1 MDDDLLDDETMVAA
15 LDAAEKA
22 LNNSTSTSS
31 VALSLPP
38 PPAPPTPAAA
48 PAPPS
53 TAVAGAGAGAAAAS
67 TPIQQ
72 PIPQKLPRGS
82 SSILVSTRQVCYPY
96 LTNYDS
102 PQSIP
107 TNRKRRKKKKGKK
120 KGKTT

>member
-38 PPAPPTPAAA
+38 APPAPPT

-53 TAVAGAGAGAAAAS
+53 TAVAGAGAAAS

-96 LTNYDS
+96 LN
-102 PQSIP
+102 
-107 TNRKRRKKKKGKK
+107 
-120 KGKTT
+120 

>member
-31 VALSLPP
+31 VALSLA
-38 PPAPPTPAAA
+38 PPAPPTLAAA
-48 PAPPS
+48 PAPPPS
-53 TAVAGAGAGAAAAS
+53 AAVAGAGAGAAAS

-82 SSILVSTRQVCYPY
+82 SSILVSTRQVCYPH
-96 LTNYDS
+96 LTNYDF

-107 TNRKRRKKKKGKK
+107 TNRKRRKKKKEKK
-120 KGKTT
+120 KTT

>member
-38 PPAPPTPAAA
+38 APPAPPAPPTPAAA

-53 TAVAGAGAGAAAAS
+53 TAVAGAGAAAS

-96 LTNYDS
+96 LN
-102 PQSIP
+102 
-107 TNRKRRKKKKGKK
+107 
-120 KGKTT
+120 

>member
-1 MDDDLLDDETMVAA
+1 MDDDLLDDETMAAA

-38 PPAPPTPAAA
+38 
-48 PAPPS
+48 APPS
-53 TAVAGAGAGAAAAS
+53 TAVAGAGAAAS

-82 SSILVSTRQVCYPY
+82 SSILVSTRQVC
-96 LTNYDS
+96 
-102 PQSIP
+102 
-107 TNRKRRKKKKGKK
+107 
-120 KGKTT
+120 

>member
-31 VALSLPP
+31 VALSLA
-38 PPAPPTPAAA
+38 PPAPPTLAAA
-48 PAPPS
+48 PAPPPS
-53 TAVAGAGAGAAAAS
+53 AAVAGAGAGAAAS

-82 SSILVSTRQVCYPY
+82 SSILVSTRQVCYPH

-102 PQSIP
+102 LNLSQQ
-107 TNRKRRKKKKGKK
+107 TEREGKKKRKKKK
-120 KGKTT
+120 TT